1 MDGSKNL
8 KTIRALVRT
17 DQPLTLQAY
26 FKGFDKQVFKF
37 HCSRIKPKRERPL
50 AEVTP
55 QCLSANN
62 ELVTEQGLRETKK
75 WGGKGQDEP
84 SKHLKKGA
92 KENRRTSDP
101 SIIEV
106 NSTELFIAGAYYYQR
121 LKYLTVTN
129 WCNQRVAY
137 KIKITHPENY
147 VVNPSMGYINPKDS
161 VLIRLLLF
169 RYTRRT
175 FTEKHYLRL
184 LALPIGLEKP
194 ASNEKFWKDAEQ
206 RRMSISFIDLPIR
219 FQPKSKR
226 TADDNT
232 L

>member
-121 LKYLTVTN
+121 LKY
-129 WCNQRVAY
+129 
-137 KIKITHPENY
+137 
-147 VVNPSMGYINPKDS
+147 
-161 VLIRLLLF
+161 
-169 RYTRRT
+169 TRRT